1 MKNSNVKKTEQSE
14 QNYYYFSS
22 SKTTIID
29 NIMSNRKQ
37 EQNLKVPKFWAR
49 RKRIFILSKN
59 SVTSTRQI
67 LT

>member
-1 MKNSNVKKTEQSE
+1 MNNSNVKKIEQSE

-37 EQNLKVPKFWAR
+37 EQNFKVPKFWAR
-49 RKRIFILSKN
+49 RKHVFILSEN